1 MTRKAIPA
9 LLLLAALAAEVA
21 PAATAAPADANAGRS
36 EVICIQ
42 PTVLTIQPPE
52 ICLPD
57 PLPVA

>member
-21 PAATAAPADANAGRS
+21 PAVAAPPAGATAGRS

-52 ICLPD
+52 ICVPD